1 MIHTAEKQF
10 DVTCYAEYLPVVPT
24 KLLPNQWGVTNDA
37 YE

>member
-24 KLLPNQWGVTNDA
+24 KLLQING
-37 YE
+37 E